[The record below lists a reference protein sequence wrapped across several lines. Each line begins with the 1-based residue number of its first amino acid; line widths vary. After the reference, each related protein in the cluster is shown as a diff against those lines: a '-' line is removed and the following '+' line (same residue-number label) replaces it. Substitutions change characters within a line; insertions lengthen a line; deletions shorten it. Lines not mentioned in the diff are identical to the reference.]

1 MPYLIK
7 PLNTLFKKKCCQ
19 KKNNK
24 YQLILKKN
32 GQILGTHDSRQ
43 KALAQLRA
51 IEINK
56 TGRTKPELWEL
67 SKEIA
72 LKKFENKHS
81 ARMIQYAG
89 KIYRQLG
96 GEYTKD
102 LKPNQKSLKEWTKE
116 DWNRD
121 IPEGRYLPKKIR
133 EGLNPEEY
141 LKTSIKKIQDTKK
154 GIQYSEQPE
163 KVKDKIKELKDTF
176 FKSVIKKQGGSEPSK
191 KIGKYTYFLSEKK
204 NKKLKVKINNNWIH
218 FGDNRYQHFKDK
230 TELLDPE
237 LNHSDNERRKRYL
250 SRASK
255 ILDKEGNLTANN
267 PESPNF
273 HAIKILW

>member
-7 PLNTLFKKKCCQ
+7 PL
-19 KKNNK
+19 NNK

-56 TGRTKPELWEL
+56 TGRTKPELWDL

-89 KIYRQLG
+89 KIYRELG
-96 GEYTKD
+96 GEYTKE

-133 EGLNPEEY
+133 EELKPEEY
-141 LKTSIKKIQDTKK
+141 LETSIKKIKDTKK
-154 GIQYSEQPE
+154 GIQYSEQPKE
-163 KVKDKIKELKDTF
+163 IKKRIKELK
-176 FKSVIKKQGGSEPSK
+176 GGSEPSK
-191 KIGKYTYFLSEKK
+191 KVGKYKYFLSEKK
-204 NKKLKVKINNNWIH
+204 NKKLKVKIGDNWIH
-218 FGDNRYQHFKDK
+218 FGDNRYQHFKDR
-230 TELLDPE
+230 TGLLNPD
-237 LNHSDNERRKRYL
+237 LNHLDKERRKRYL

-255 ILDKEGNLTANN
+255 ILDKEGNLTADN
-267 PESPNF
+267 PNSPNY
-273 HAIKILW
+273 HAIRIFW